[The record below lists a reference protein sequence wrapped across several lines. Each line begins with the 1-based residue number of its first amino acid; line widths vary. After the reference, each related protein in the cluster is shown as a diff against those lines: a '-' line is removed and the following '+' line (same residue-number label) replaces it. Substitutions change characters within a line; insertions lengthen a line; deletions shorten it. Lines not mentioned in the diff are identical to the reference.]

1 MDVGPTGRTEM
12 AMGFWRTLESTPGLS
27 LDVSHYNTLL
37 KVHLDN
43 GHAFSPTEFLAWMEE
58 KGVAPN
64 R

>member
-1 MDVGPTGRTEM
+1 M
-12 AMGFWRTLESTPGLS
+12 AMGFWRTLESTPGLN